1 MNPVSPYLIP
11 ALIPP
16 FLKNKK
22 SLARGVLP
30 FGRRLLPPAFNYS
43 CWSPISSQLWRLE
56 HTHTDKELCKCMCH
70 VLLAVI
76 FWVLCCVM
84 VTGSI
89 SVIHRDCYCRLS
101 QRLFIS
107 LSVWIIF
114 FKEWTR
120 IFLIPCFKACFSF
133 LTFIYLS
140 HITHLFFK
148 HFWFPHLSFIFFSSL
163 SIPDLCSPLFFIQV
177 FFIPFNSVLCSLC
190 VGHGVPSP
198 SRLTHVVVLSQ
209 CYDNSV
215 FGRVR

>member
-1 MNPVSPYLIP
+1 MNPVSPSLIP

-43 CWSPISSQLWRLE
+43 CWSPISPQLWRLE

-84 VTGSI
+84 VTGSV
-89 SVIHRDCYCRLS
+89 SVIHRDCYCRLR

-107 LSVWIIF
+107 FNVWIIF

-120 IFLIPCFKACFSF
+120 IFLIPCFKACFLF

-148 HFWFPHLSFIFFSSL
+148 QFWFPHLSVIFFPCM
-163 SIPDLCSPLFFIQV
+163 SIPDLCSPLFFHSGV
-177 FFIPFNSVLCSLC
+177 FHSVQRCSLFPVC
-190 VGHGVPSP
+190 GAWGSHPF
-198 SRLTHVVVLSQ
+198 LTHTCCFLSQ